1 MITSSNR
8 IMSNYDS
15 SNVLP
20 IYIVRLLLRD
30 IPLEKV
36 NQERVRKM
44 EEEVE
49 GKKKMERN

>member
-1 MITSSNR
+1 MP
-8 IMSNYDS
+8 NYNS

-20 IYIVRLLLRD
+20 ICIVRLFLRD

-44 EEEVE
+44 EEEIE
-49 GKKKMERN
+49 EKKEVERN